1 MGITSDSGNK
11 KPQGP
16 TFSPLRTKN
25 GQEKTTTS
33 SLTAM
38 TSVLQPSSVIRTVF
52 ELIPSPSSTGR
63 NVVVKSANGTT
74 SYEGTTYVTTVS
86 WVSGLLQP
94 GSSGASIFSLA
105 YRKPVLPRTRLNVF
119 GILRNQPRNRHR
131 RTSRASHYLCDP
143 SRSREST
150 SRAGRSESLR

>member
-105 YRKPVLPRTRLNVF
+105 YRKPLLPRTRLNAF
-119 GILRNQPRNRHR
+119 GFSGINHGIAIDGQVALLTISATPPALENRHPAQDVL
-131 RTSRASHYLCDP
+131 SR
-143 SRSREST
+143 
-150 SRAGRSESLR
+150 